1 MEGIQR
7 IKERI
12 LEGAR
17 QEADKKIK
25 DAEKKAQEILEKAR
39 KDAENRKKKLLE
51 KAARDAEDIKA
62 KMISMA
68 ELDMKKNLLAVKQDM
83 VDRAFQQAL
92 EKLKNMETVKYEEI
106 LTAMILQAV
115 ETGEEEIILSKRDLG
130 RLSKDFITKLNNL
143 RERRLNLKL
152 SRESRD
158 IEGGFILK
166 SRRVETNSS
175 FESIM
180 RMERDNIES
189 RIAGIL
195 FED

>member
-12 LEGAR
+12 LEGAQ

-68 ELDMKKNLLAVKQDM
+68 ELDMKKNLLATKQDM
-83 VDRAFQQAL
+83 VDKAFRQAL
-92 EKLKNMETVKYEEI
+92 ERLKNMDTEKYEEI
-106 LTAMILQAV
+106 LTRMILKAV
-115 ETGEEEIILSKRDLG
+115 ETGEEEIIFSKHDLR
-130 RLSKDFITKLNNL
+130 RLPKDFITKLNNL
-143 RERRLNLKL
+143 RERKLNLKL

-166 SRRVETNSS
+166 SRGVETNNS

>member
-68 ELDMKKNLLAVKQDM
+68 ELDMKKNLLATKQDM
-83 VDRAFQQAL
+83 VDKAFQQAL
-92 EKLKNMETVKYEEI
+92 ERLKNMDIEKYEEI
-106 LTAMILQAV
+106 LTDMILKAV
-115 ETGEEEIILSKRDLG
+115 ETGEEEIILSKRDLR
-130 RLSKDFITKLNNL
+130 RLPKDFITKLNNL
-143 RERRLNLKL
+143 RERKLNLKL

-166 SRRVETNSS
+166 SRGVETNNS
-175 FESIM
+175 FETIM
-180 RMERDNIES
+180 RMERDSIES